1 MIGFYNYT
9 VILTYIGATFGIC
22 GIISSFGENI
32 MPAIVFLMLAA
43 VCDMFDGKIART
55 HKKRTKQEKRFGIQ
69 IDSLSDVIC
78 FGLLPAMIGYNVGMK
93 EWYFLPIIIYYILA
107 ALIRLAYY
115 NVMEEERQNK
125 TDKDLEMC
133 TGLPV
138 PPSAIIFP
146 VVYLVC
152 KALEVNATYAYAA
165 VMVLVATLFIKRFSI
180 KKLKTKGL
188 LVMIALGAVVLTLLF
203 ILK

>member
-9 VILTYIGATFGIC
+9 VILTYIGAIFGIC
-22 GIISSFGENI
+22 GIVASFNNNI
-32 MPAIVFLMLAA
+32 ILAIIFLMLSA

-55 HKKRTKQEKRFGIQ
+55 MKRTKQEKRFGIQ
-69 IDSLSDVIC
+69 IDSLSDFVC
-78 FGLLPAMIGYNVGMK
+78 FGVQPAMIGYNVGMK
-93 EWYFLPIIIYYILA
+93 AWYFLPIIIYYILA

-125 TDKDLEMC
+125 TEKDLEMC

-152 KALEVNATYAYAA
+152 QALEVNATYAYAA

-188 LVMIALGAVVLTLLF
+188 LVMIALGILVLTLLF

>member
-9 VILTYIGATFGIC
+9 VILTYIGAILGVC
-22 GIISSFGENI
+22 GIVASFNGNI
-32 MPAIVFLMLAA
+32 LLAIVFLMLSA

-55 HKKRTKQEKRFGIQ
+55 MKRTKQEKRFGIQ
-69 IDSLSDVIC
+69 IDSLSDFVC
-78 FGLLPAMIGYNVGMK
+78 FGVQPAMIGYNIGMK
-93 EWYFLPIIIYYILA
+93 AWYFLPIIIYYILA

-125 TDKDLEMC
+125 TDKDLDMC

-152 KALEVNATYAYAA
+152 QALEVNATYAYAA

-188 LVMIALGAVVLTLLF
+188 LVMIALGLIVLTLLF
-203 ILK
+203 VLK

>member
-9 VILTYIGATFGIC
+9 VILTYIGAILGVC
-22 GIISSFGENI
+22 GIVASFNGNI
-32 MPAIVFLMLAA
+32 LLAIVFLMLSA

-55 HKKRTKQEKRFGIQ
+55 MKRTKQEKRFGIQ
-69 IDSLSDVIC
+69 IDSLSDFVC
-78 FGLLPAMIGYNVGMK
+78 FGVQPAMIGYNIGMK
-93 EWYFLPIIIYYILA
+93 AWYFLPIIIYYILA

-152 KALEVNATYAYAA
+152 QALEVNATYAYAA

-188 LVMIALGAVVLTLLF
+188 LVMIALGLIVLTLLF
-203 ILK
+203 VLK

>member
-9 VILTYIGATFGIC
+9 VILTYIGAILGVC
-22 GIISSFGENI
+22 GIVASFNGNI
-32 MPAIVFLMLAA
+32 LLAIVFLMLSA

-55 HKKRTKQEKRFGIQ
+55 MKRTKQEKRFGIQ
-69 IDSLSDVIC
+69 IDSLSDFVC
-78 FGLLPAMIGYNVGMK
+78 FGVQPAMIGYNIGMR

-125 TDKDLEMC
+125 TEKDLEMC

-152 KALEVNATYAYAA
+152 QALEVDATYAYAA

-188 LVMIALGAVVLTLLF
+188 LVMIALGLIVLTLLF
-203 ILK
+203 VLK

>member
-9 VILTYIGATFGIC
+9 VILTYIGAILGVC
-22 GIISSFGENI
+22 GIAASFNGNI
-32 MPAIVFLMLAA
+32 LLAIVFLMLSA

-55 HKKRTKQEKRFGIQ
+55 MKRTKQEKRFGIQ
-69 IDSLSDVIC
+69 IDSLSDFVC
-78 FGLLPAMIGYNVGMK
+78 FGVQPAMIGYNIGMK
-93 EWYFLPIIIYYILA
+93 AWYFLPIIIYYILA

-152 KALEVNATYAYAA
+152 QALEVNATYAYAA

-188 LVMIALGAVVLTLLF
+188 LVMIALGLIVLTLLF
-203 ILK
+203 VLK

>member
-9 VILTYIGATFGIC
+9 VILTYIGMIFGIC
-22 GIISSFGENI
+22 GILSSFNGNI
-32 MPAIVFLMLAA
+32 ILAIIFLMLSA

-55 HKKRTKQEKRFGIQ
+55 MKRTKQEKRFGIQ
-69 IDSLSDVIC
+69 IDSLSDFIC
-78 FGLLPAMIGYNVGMK
+78 FGVQPAMLGYNIGMK
-93 EWYFLPIIIYYILA
+93 EWYFLPIIFYYILT

-152 KALEVNATYAYAA
+152 QVLEIDSTYIYAA
-165 VMVLVATLFIKRFSI
+165 VMLLVGTLFIKKFSI

-188 LVMIALGAVVLTLLF
+188 IIMIILGLGVLTLLF
-203 ILK
+203 LAK

>member
-9 VILTYIGATFGIC
+9 VILTYIGMIFGIC
-22 GIISSFGENI
+22 GILSSFNGNI
-32 MPAIVFLMLAA
+32 ILAIIFLMLSA

-55 HKKRTKQEKRFGIQ
+55 MKRTKQEKRFGIQ
-69 IDSLSDVIC
+69 IDSLSDFIC
-78 FGLLPAMIGYNVGMK
+78 FGVQPAMLGYNIGMK
-93 EWYFLPIIIYYILA
+93 EWYFLPIIFYYILS

-152 KALEVNATYAYAA
+152 QVLEIDSTYIYAV
-165 VMVLVATLFIKRFSI
+165 VMLLVGTLFIKKFSI

-188 LVMIALGAVVLTLLF
+188 IIMIILGLGVLTLLF
-203 ILK
+203 LAK

>member
-9 VILTYIGATFGIC
+9 VILTYIGAIFGIC
-22 GIISSFGENI
+22 GIVASFNNNI
-32 MPAIVFLMLAA
+32 ILAIIFLMLSA

-55 HKKRTKQEKRFGIQ
+55 MKRTKQEKRFGIQ
-69 IDSLSDVIC
+69 IDSLSDFVC
-78 FGLLPAMIGYNVGMK
+78 FGVQPAMIGYNVGMK

-152 KALEVNATYAYAA
+152 QALEVNSTYAYAA

-188 LVMIALGAVVLTLLF
+188 LVMIALGILVLTLLF

>member
-1 MIGFYNYT
+1 MF
-9 VILTYIGATFGIC
+9 
-22 GIISSFGENI
+22 S
-32 MPAIVFLMLAA
+32 A

-55 HKKRTKQEKRFGIQ
+55 MKRTKQEKRFGIQ
-69 IDSLSDVIC
+69 IDSLSDFVC
-78 FGLLPAMIGYNVGMK
+78 FGVQPAMIGYNIGMK
-93 EWYFLPIIIYYILA
+93 EWYFLPIIIYYILT

-125 TDKDLEMC
+125 TEKDLEMC

-152 KALEVNATYAYAA
+152 RVLEVEASYVYAA
-165 VMVLVATLFIKRFSI
+165 VMILVGTLFIKKFSI

-188 LVMIALGAVVLTLLF
+188 IVMIVLGLGVLALLL
-203 ILK
+203 LAK

>member
-9 VILTYIGATFGIC
+9 VILTYIGAILGVC
-22 GIISSFGENI
+22 GIVASFNGNI
-32 MPAIVFLMLAA
+32 LLAIVFLMLSA

-55 HKKRTKQEKRFGIQ
+55 MKRTKQEKRFGIQ
-69 IDSLSDVIC
+69 IDSLSDFVC
-78 FGLLPAMIGYNVGMK
+78 FGVQPAMIGYNVGMK
-93 EWYFLPIIIYYILA
+93 AWYFLPIIIYYILA

-152 KALEVNATYAYAA
+152 QALEVNATYAYAA

-188 LVMIALGAVVLTLLF
+188 LVMIALGLIVLTLLF
-203 ILK
+203 VLK

>member
-9 VILTYIGATFGIC
+9 VILTYIGTIFGLL
-22 GIISSFGENI
+22 GVVSSFSGNV
-32 MPAIVFLMLAA
+32 MPAIIFLMLAA

-55 HKKRTKQEKRFGIQ
+55 MKRTKQEKRFGIQ
-69 IDSLSDVIC
+69 IDSLSDFLC
-78 FGLLPAMIGYNVGMK
+78 FGVLPGMIGYNVGMD
-93 EWYFLPIIIYYILA
+93 EWYFMPIIVYYMLA

-125 TDKDLEMC
+125 TEKDLEMC

-152 KALEVNATYAYAA
+152 RILEIEVSYVYAA
-165 VMVLVATLFIKRFSI
+165 FMLLVGTLFIKRFSI
-180 KKLKTKGL
+180 KKLQLKGL
-188 LVMIALGAVVLTLLF
+188 LVMIGLGIVVVSLLLIF
-203 ILK
+203 S

>member
-9 VILTYIGATFGIC
+9 VILTYIGMIFGIC
-22 GIISSFGENI
+22 GILSSFNGNI
-32 MPAIVFLMLAA
+32 ILAILFLMFSA

-55 HKKRTKQEKRFGIQ
+55 MKRTKQEKRFGIQ
-69 IDSLSDVIC
+69 IDSLSDFVC
-78 FGLLPAMIGYNVGMK
+78 FGVQPAMIGYNIGMK
-93 EWYFLPIIIYYILA
+93 EWYFLPIIIYYILT

-125 TDKDLEMC
+125 TEKDLEMC

-152 KALEVNATYAYAA
+152 RVLEVEASYVYAA
-165 VMVLVATLFIKRFSI
+165 VMILVGTLFIKKFSI

-188 LVMIALGAVVLTLLF
+188 IVMIVLGLGVLALLL
-203 ILK
+203 LAK

>member
-9 VILTYIGATFGIC
+9 VILTYIGTIFGLF
-22 GIISSFGENI
+22 GIISSFNGNVI
-32 MPAIVFLMLAA
+32 ASIIFLMLAA

-55 HKKRTKQEKRFGIQ
+55 MKRNKQEKRFGIQ
-69 IDSLSDVIC
+69 IDSLSDFLC
-78 FGLLPAMIGYNVGMK
+78 FGVLPGVIGYNIGMS
-93 EWYFLPIIIYYILA
+93 EWYFMPIIVFYMLA

-125 TDKDLEMC
+125 SEKDLEMC

-152 KALEVNATYAYAA
+152 RIIKIEISYVYAA
-165 VMVLVATLFIKRFSI
+165 FMLLVGFLFIKRFSI
-180 KKLKTKGL
+180 KKLQLKGL
-188 LVMIALGAVVLTLLF
+188 LIMIGLGILVLSLLLF
-203 ILK
+203 FS

>member
-9 VILTYIGATFGIC
+9 VILTYIGAILGVC
-22 GIISSFGENI
+22 GIVASFNGNI
-32 MPAIVFLMLAA
+32 LLAIVFLMLSA

-55 HKKRTKQEKRFGIQ
+55 MKRTKQEKRFGIQ
-69 IDSLSDVIC
+69 IDSLSDFVC
-78 FGLLPAMIGYNVGMK
+78 FGVQPAMIGYNIGMK
-93 EWYFLPIIIYYILA
+93 AWYFLPIIIYYILA

-125 TDKDLEMC
+125 TDKDLDMC

-152 KALEVNATYAYAA
+152 QALEVNATYAYAA

-188 LVMIALGAVVLTLLF
+188 LVMIVLGLIVLTLLF
-203 ILK
+203 VLK

>member
-9 VILTYIGATFGIC
+9 VILTYIGAILGVC
-22 GIISSFGENI
+22 GIVASFNGNI
-32 MPAIVFLMLAA
+32 LLAIIFLMLSA

-55 HKKRTKQEKRFGIQ
+55 MKRTKQEKRFGIQ
-69 IDSLSDVIC
+69 IDSLSDFVC
-78 FGLLPAMIGYNVGMK
+78 FGVQPAMIGYNIGMR

-125 TDKDLEMC
+125 TEKDLEMC

-152 KALEVNATYAYAA
+152 QALEVDATYAYAA

-188 LVMIALGAVVLTLLF
+188 LVMIALGLIVLTLLF
-203 ILK
+203 VLK

>member
-9 VILTYIGATFGIC
+9 VILTYIGTILGVC
-22 GIISSFGENI
+22 GIVASFNGNI
-32 MPAIVFLMLAA
+32 LLAIVFLMLSA

-55 HKKRTKQEKRFGIQ
+55 MKRTKQEKRFGIQ
-69 IDSLSDVIC
+69 IDSLSDFVC
-78 FGLLPAMIGYNVGMK
+78 FGVQPAMIGYNIGMK
-93 EWYFLPIIIYYILA
+93 AWYFLPIIIYYILA

-125 TDKDLEMC
+125 TDKDLDMC

-152 KALEVNATYAYAA
+152 QALEVNATYAYAA

-188 LVMIALGAVVLTLLF
+188 LVMIALGLIVLTLLF
-203 ILK
+203 VLK

>member
-9 VILTYIGATFGIC
+9 VILTYIGAILGVC
-22 GIISSFGENI
+22 GIVASFNGNI
-32 MPAIVFLMLAA
+32 LLAIIFLMLSA

-55 HKKRTKQEKRFGIQ
+55 MKRTKQEKRFGIQ
-69 IDSLSDVIC
+69 IDSLSDFVC
-78 FGLLPAMIGYNVGMK
+78 FGVQPAMIGYNIGMK
-93 EWYFLPIIIYYILA
+93 AWYFLPIIIYYILA

-125 TDKDLEMC
+125 TDKDLDMC

-138 PPSAIIFP
+138 PPSAIIVP

-152 KALEVNATYAYAA
+152 QALEVNATYAYAA

-188 LVMIALGAVVLTLLF
+188 LVMIALGLIVLTLLF
-203 ILK
+203 VFK

>member
-9 VILTYIGATFGIC
+9 VILTYIGAIFGIC
-22 GIISSFGENI
+22 GIVASFNNNI
-32 MPAIVFLMLAA
+32 ILAIIFLMLSA

-55 HKKRTKQEKRFGIQ
+55 MKRTKQEKRFGIQ
-69 IDSLSDVIC
+69 IDSLSDFVC
-78 FGLLPAMIGYNVGMK
+78 FGVQPAMIGYNVGMK

-188 LVMIALGAVVLTLLF
+188 LVMIALGILVLTLLF